1 MKTDLK
7 RRQILVESEVKH
19 ALTLLGVRDTTFDAY
34 ELSYDKVNDAADT
47 LKRAASRLRPE

>member
-34 ELSYDKVNDAADT
+34 TLTYDKVNDAAET
-47 LKRAASRLRPE
+47 LKRTASRLRPE